1 MAGNAF
7 FGGHALISS
16 EDRAQRVHSLTE
28 IIDIENTIRTRTDPN
43 AHYSHTFNTVLK
55 MNSLHSTIWL
65 HFKILNM
72 VNMDAIRVFGH

>member
-1 MAGNAF
+1 MACNAF
-7 FGGHALISS
+7 FGGYALISS

-28 IIDIENTIRTRTDPN
+28 IVDIGNTIEARTNPT

-65 HFKILNM
+65 HFKISNM
-72 VNMDAIRVFGH
+72 VNMDAIRFLGH